1 MPFGNLGG
9 STTRLVLGTACALI
23 TAVAGAQAPEP
34 ARPAGR
40 VLGEV
45 TAVDAAALTV
55 TLKTDEGR
63 SVSVQAGDQA
73 QFLKLQPGAT
83 SLEGAQSITPADV
96 AVGDRVLARGKAS
109 EDGATFVARQV
120 IVMTRGDLTAKQD
133 RERADW
139 RTRGIAGVVTALDPE
154 KKEITV
160 EVRAAG
166 TPQPIVIT
174 TAEKKAAFRRYSAD
188 SVKFSDAKP
197 GAFEDIAV
205 GDQLRALGERSADNT
220 RFAAEQVLSGAF
232 RTIVGEVE
240 GVDAAAGEIRILDG
254 ASSQKVTVAVKG
266 DAVLRRLPP
275 ELAARMGARR
285 PGGPGG
291 PGAAGGPGGPGEGG
305 PRREASAPAEGEGPR
320 GGAGPGGPRRGGPPN
335 LGDLLDRM
343 PPLTLG
349 DLKPG
354 DRIAISSTR
363 GADESRVT
371 AIALVA
377 GIEPLLAQ
385 PDAGSRRQGFDLMP
399 GLPSGALDMGM
410 GGP

>member
-1 MPFGNLGG
+1 MPFANLGG
-9 STTRLVLGTACALI
+9 STIRLLLGASLAL
-23 TAVAGAQAPEP
+23 APAEALPQAPESAAP
-34 ARPAGR
+34 RPLGR

-45 TAVDAAALTV
+45 TAVDAAAPSV
-55 TLKTDEGR
+55 TLKAEDGR
-63 SVSVQAGDQA
+63 SVLVKAGDQA
-73 QFLKLQPGAT
+73 QFLRAQPGART
-83 SLEGAQSITPADV
+83 LEGAQSITPADV
-96 AVGDRVLARGKAS
+96 AVGDRVLARGTLS
-109 EDGATFVARQV
+109 DDGASLVARQI

-160 EVRAAG
+160 EIRAVG
-166 TPQPIVIT
+166 TPQPIVIA
-174 TAEKKAAFRRYSAD
+174 TAEKKAAFRRYAPD

-197 GAFEDIAV
+197 AEFGDIAV
-205 GDQLRALGERSADNT
+205 GDQVRALGDRSADGA
-220 RFAAEQVLSGAF
+220 RFTAEQVVSGAF
-232 RTIVGEVE
+232 RTLVGAVE
-240 GVDAAAGEIRILDG
+240 TVEAAAGEILVTDG
-254 ASSQKVTVAVKG
+254 ASSEKVTVAVKS

-275 ELAARMGARR
+275 DLAARMGARPR
-285 PGGPGG
+285 
-291 PGAAGGPGGPGEGG
+291 AGGPGEPGGPAGEGG
-305 PRREASAPAEGEGPR
+305 PRREASASAEGEGPR
-320 GGAGPGGPRRGGPPN
+320 GGGGPRRGGPPN

-349 DLKPG
+349 ELKPG

-363 GADESRVT
+363 GSDETRVT

-385 PDAGSRRQGFDLMP
+385 PEAGSRRQGIDLMP
-399 GLPSGALDMGM
+399 GLPAGALDMGM